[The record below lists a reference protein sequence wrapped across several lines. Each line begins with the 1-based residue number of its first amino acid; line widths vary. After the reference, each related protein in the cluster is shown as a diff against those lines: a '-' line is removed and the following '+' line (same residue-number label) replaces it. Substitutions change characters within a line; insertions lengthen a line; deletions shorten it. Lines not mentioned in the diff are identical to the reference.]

1 MILTPATGG
10 PPLRGLQS
18 IMPDNND
25 EIESGTA
32 ETVAQVGAER
42 NPLELYDAQRRRR
55 DETELN
61 RPMTKREAQR
71 IIDAIER
78 LPSQRDYSAQR
89 VAENTAKAAR
99 HLEWIAGML
108 LVMTGCIILIAL
120 RVLFWI

>member
-1 MILTPATGG
+1 
-10 PPLRGLQS
+10 
-18 IMPDNND
+18 MPDNND

-32 ETVAQVGAER
+32 ETVAQAR
-42 NPLELYDAQRRRR
+42 ADRSPLELYDAQRRRR
-55 DETELN
+55 DEAELN

-78 LPSQRDYSAQR
+78 LPFQRDYSAQR
-89 VAENTAKAAR
+89 VAERVAENTTKAVR